1 VPAQGAGAVGEHVA
15 DFRVNDRVRRYVVL
29 KVAYDRPANAGS
41 LQWVAPELRDVGL
54 TSVEGGAGEPQS
66 LRTWSGFVDGAA
78 FRRFADAWH
87 LDRRAARPGL
97 TRVPGHGLLAA
108 RSFTFDGM
116 EWEANGESPIV
127 YVSLTVTAVA
137 DGSEAAA

>member
-1 VPAQGAGAVGEHVA
+1 VAEVGA
-15 DFRVNDRVRRYVVL
+15 NDGVRRYVVL
-29 KVAYDRPANAGS
+29 KVAYDRPAGAGS
-41 LQWVAPELRDVGL
+41 LARVAPELCGVGL
-54 TSVEGGAGEPQS
+54 TSVDDRAGEPQP
-66 LRTWSGFVDGAA
+66 LRTWAGFVDGVA

-116 EWEANGESPIV
+116 EWEANGASPIV
-127 YVSLTVTAVA
+127 YVSLTVTVA
-137 DGSEAAA
+137 PAGSDAAA